1 MSTLSLILVVDD
13 EADVRTLMQRLVRR
27 VRLDLTIYT
36 AANGQAALMLC
47 QQHMPVLIVSDVSM
61 PVMSGIELTRALRAM
76 GVQIPIILAS
86 ADPGHE
92 AQALGVGADAF
103 VFKPEIARQLPSL
116 LQQLLPPGP

>member
-1 MSTLSLILVVDD
+1 
-13 EADVRTLMQRLVRR
+13 
-27 VRLDLTIYT
+27 
-36 AANGQAALMLC
+36 MLC